1 MRFDKLIYQA
11 YCQGDPFQFDM
22 CIEFLFGLL
31 LHTCFSSTEGEC
43 LKYGGKNV
51 FVGQCYVKSMSHHV
65 PDFLIS
71 HPQKNRCK
79 LNDNDHYSGLN
90 VTLSYLSPFRL
101 TGCGK
106 TVWII
111 Q

>member
-1 MRFDKLIYQA
+1 MRFEKLIYQA
-11 YCQGDPFQFDM
+11 YCQGDPFQFNM

-31 LHTCFSSTEGEC
+31 LHTCFSSTEREC

-71 HPQKNRCK
+71 HPQ
-79 LNDNDHYSGLN
+79 NDNDHYSGLN
-90 VTLSYLSPFRL
+90 VTVSYLSPFRL

>member
-65 PDFLIS
+65 PDFFIS
-71 HPQKNRCK
+71 HPQ
-79 LNDNDHYSGLN
+79 NDNDHYSGLN